1 MSALVSSSNM
11 TSLQLPT
18 PEENRKA
25 RSARKNKARRTR
37 KSNEAKLAREEAK
50 LAESAKLNVPTPS
63 SYWDSSDSDA
73 VMPGMDT
80 SMLSPKTACVESTS
94 SSLLHTPTLE
104 LDNVSTSPSSPAPLP
119 LHNSAHVSINR
130 YVPPAATWIL
140 FAGERIYELC
150 KSSVSSDDGAP
161 ATVPVD
167 EWLWG
172 EGRSYSL
179 ERWALWK
186 KRFGDV
192 AMTQGLQDDVK
203 DLAGRAMFKMGKVE
217 SQKEVM
223 AASME
228 AL

>member
-18 PEENRKA
+18 SEQVEDRKT
-25 RSARKNKARRTR
+25 RSARKHKARRTR
-37 KSNEAKLAREEAK
+37 KSNKAKLAREEAK
-50 LAESAKLNVPTPS
+50 LAELAKLNVPPPS

-73 VMPGMDT
+73 VMQGMDT
-80 SMLSPKTACVESTS
+80 TMLSCKTACVESTS
-94 SSLLHTPTLE
+94 TSILHMPTLE
-104 LDNVSTSPSSPAPLP
+104 IDNVSTSPSSPAPLP
-119 LHNSAHVSINR
+119 RHNSAHVSINR
-130 YVPPAATWIL
+130 YVPPAASWIL

-150 KSSVSSDDGAP
+150 KSSVSCDDGAP

-179 ERWALWK
+179 GRWALWK
-186 KRFGDV
+186 KRFGEV

-203 DLAGRAMFKMGKVE
+203 DAAGRAMSKMGKVE

-223 AASME
+223 AASI
-228 AL
+228 